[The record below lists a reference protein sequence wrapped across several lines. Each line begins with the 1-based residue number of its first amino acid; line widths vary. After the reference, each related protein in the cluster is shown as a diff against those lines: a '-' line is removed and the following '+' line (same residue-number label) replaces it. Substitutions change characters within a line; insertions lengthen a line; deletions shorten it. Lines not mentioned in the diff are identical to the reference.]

1 MPSLPNPVRWFACGV
16 AIVLLVGVLIRLQTA
31 APENT
36 SNPAEASPLR
46 KSSAPTH
53 TREADPRDLP
63 VPQVSL
69 EMLPD
74 LPAPILS
81 SNPPDST
88 AHQEWIEK
96 RIDELADLAWFED
109 QDSLA
114 KILTE
119 LRNPLPEIRAA
130 ALGAT
135 RDFGSRDAIP
145 YLEAFSRDSQDP
157 LEQKAIR
164 ELIEHLNIPTF
175 LEQSDS
181 NEVE

>member
-1 MPSLPNPVRWFACGV
+1 MPSPRNRGRWFACGV
-16 AIVLLVGVLIRLQTA
+16 ALILLVGVLIRLQTA

-36 SNPAEASPLR
+36 PNPAQPPPLR
-46 KSSAPTH
+46 KSSVSSH
-53 TREADPRDLP
+53 TREADPRDQP
-63 VPQVSL
+63 VPEVSL

-88 AHQEWIEK
+88 AHQEWVEK
-96 RIDELADLAWFED
+96 RTDELADLAWFDD

-145 YLEAFSRDSQDP
+145 YLEAISRDTQDP

-164 ELIEHLNIPTF
+164 DLIEHLKIPTF
-175 LEQSDS
+175 LDPSDS
-181 NEVE
+181 HEVE